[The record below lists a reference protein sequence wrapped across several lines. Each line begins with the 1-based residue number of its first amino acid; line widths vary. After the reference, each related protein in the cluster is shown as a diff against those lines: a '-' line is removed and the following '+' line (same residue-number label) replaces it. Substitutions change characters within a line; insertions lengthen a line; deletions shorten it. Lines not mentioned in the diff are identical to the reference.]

1 MQAGADLIYR
11 KGFLWKGVGLCHG
24 VGGSVYA
31 LLAVS
36 EILDPS
42 GDFDQT
48 DSYLLHATELAHLA
62 TTYQS
67 LTNSGEMS
75 MPDHPRSLY
84 EGVAGICCAW
94 GTVLHKLRVE
104 SSGINKTRMPAYT
117 DICLL

>member
-1 MQAGADLIYR
+1 MQAGADLVYR
-11 KGFLWKGVGLCHG
+11 KGFLRKGVGLCHG

-48 DSYLLHATELAHLA
+48 DSYLLRATELAHLA

-75 MPDHPRSLY
+75 TPDRPWSLY

-104 SSGINKTRMPAYT
+104 SSGNNKTRMPAYT
-117 DICLL
+117 DIFLP